1 MTEVEK
7 FVSFGGSMFL
17 HHQPSDT
24 LVEILSLE
32 TLFNPNE
39 LKVKGRFHAGQEMQ
53 DVEYFTK
60 SHLEFPSGELLPKC
74 WLDAHYR
81 EHLEAH

>member
-1 MTEVEK
+1 
-7 FVSFGGSMFL
+7 MFL
-17 HHQPSDT
+17 QHQSNGA

-32 TLFNPNE
+32 TLFNPIQT
-39 LKVKGRFHAGQEMQ
+39 KVKGRFHAGEEMQ

-60 SHLEFPSGELLPKC
+60 SHLEFPSGEALPQC

-81 EHLEAH
+81 EHIQPH